1 MKKPFP
7 FTRIALFLS
16 LSCVLN
22 ACSYYFN
29 TAPNPAVA
37 RRVEARLVTNEGLK
51 PESLTK
57 TPPESVDQAL
67 PKFSE
72 RRAKTERSLTLE
84 KPESPTKPKAGTEDS
99 KPLTIAEARAL
110 ALENNLDLQIARID
124 PKIAATQVGEEEA
137 KFDDMIF
144 AKAKYANKNTPAL
157 NMDVVTFTPV
167 DPSSSL
173 KNQAAKLT
181 AIPQDTDTLEL
192 EAGVV
197 IPLRT
202 GGKVTLSVPFD
213 EKKQFKGVPSD
224 QYLSALRFSI
234 SQPLLR
240 DAGIDNNVAGIRI
253 ARYEQEAV
261 NLRTRL
267 QAIRVLAAI
276 DRAYWGLYVAWGEL
290 DVRRQQYENA
300 ADNLAMVKKR
310 VAEGLTAA
318 VETNR
323 AEIGVAERMESLIVA
338 ETTLKLRQRQL
349 KLLLNDSKLDMASLT
364 VVVPQTQPTMV
375 KFEFDREQL
384 ARQALEGRLELLEL
398 ELKLAADLTKV
409 EYLRNQTL
417 PLFMLDYS
425 YSSLGRD
432 TTSFGG
438 AFNQT
443 LDGDYS
449 DWSIGMRMEYQLSN
463 DLRRSRLERAVQE
476 RIQRLST
483 KQLRELT
490 VRREIY
496 DALDQL
502 SQNWQRIL
510 AARQNV
516 VLAGLNYDAELKQF
530 REGLRTMTEVLETL
544 TRLGEAQLR
553 EVRSIGDYQ
562 ISLVDL
568 AFATGTILGHSH
580 VNMGSLANAAT
591 KTNLPD

>member
-110 ALENNLDLQIARID
+110 GLENNLDLQIARID

-261 NLRTRL
+261 NLKTRL

-349 KLLLNDSKLDMASLT
+349 KLLLNDSKLDMASPT

-384 ARQALEGRLELLEL
+384 ARQALDGRLELLEL

-580 VNMGSLANAAT
+580 VNMGSLANTAT

>member
-7 FTRIALFLS
+7 FTRMALFLS

-157 NMDVVTFTPV
+157 NLDVVTFTPV